1 MKLKYLIRLA
11 TVVTACNSLTTEAV
25 SVEDASCGI
34 STSASL
40 GREKNNGTGQRIKY
54 SGLRATISSA
64 REKNCKCT
72 LDMLRTKYCLH
83 LTCFTIILLYLLVME

>member
-1 MKLKYLIRLA
+1 MELKYLIRLA
-11 TVVTACNSLTTEAV
+11 TVATACNSLTTEAV
-25 SVEDASCGI
+25 SVEDASCGV

-40 GREKNNGTGQRIKY
+40 VREKNSGTGQRIKY

-72 LDMLRTKYCLH
+72 LDMLRTQYCRY
-83 LTCFTIILLYLLVME
+83 LTCFTIILL